1 VRIGMNTIGI
11 GAGTDPDSIQTIAS
25 NAERLNFGTLW
36 SGEHIVFVDTFTS
49 KYPYTEDG
57 TLPGP
62 VDSPLLSSYIALTY
76 AAAFTQRI
84 RLATGITIVPEYN
97 PLILAKE
104 IMSLDQV
111 SRGRFMLGVGIGW
124 LEEEFQALGIP
135 WERRAA
141 RTNEYIAAMKVL
153 WKETRASFKGEFVNF
168 NNVIV
173 MPKPTRDIPIAV
185 GGESLPALRRVAAFG
200 NCWYGY
206 SLTPEQ
212 LREKLVTLEQL
223 LAARHRRL
231 DEIEIVIHPPKRPS
245 PDEMK
250 KYSELGVSELVLAP
264 WGRRDAAGNI
274 KRLEEL
280 AREFVEPAAR
290 LG

>member
-1 VRIGMNTIGI
+1 VRIGMNIIGI
-11 GAGTDPDSIQTIAS
+11 GAGTDPDAIKIIAS

-36 SGEHIVFVDTFTS
+36 SGEHIVFVETFAS
-49 KYPYTEDG
+49 KYPYTQDG
-57 TLPGP
+57 ALPGP
-62 VDSPLLSSYIALTY
+62 VDSPLLSPYVALTY

-97 PLILAKE
+97 PLILARE
-104 IMSLDQV
+104 IMSLDQL

-153 WKETRASFKGEFVNF
+153 WKESRASFSGEFVNF
-168 NNVIV
+168 NNVIS

-185 GGESLPALRRVAAFG
+185 GGESLPALKRVARFG
-200 NCWYGY
+200 NAWYGY
-206 SLTPEQ
+206 SLTPGQ
-212 LREKLVTLEQL
+212 LAEKLKELERR
-223 LAARHRRL
+223 LAENHRRL
-231 DEIEIVIHPPKRPS
+231 DEIEIIVHPPKRPS
-245 PDEMK
+245 LDEMK
-250 KYSELGVSELVLAP
+250 HYRELGVSELVFAP
-264 WGRRDAAGNI
+264 WGRRDAAGHI

-290 LG
+290 LD